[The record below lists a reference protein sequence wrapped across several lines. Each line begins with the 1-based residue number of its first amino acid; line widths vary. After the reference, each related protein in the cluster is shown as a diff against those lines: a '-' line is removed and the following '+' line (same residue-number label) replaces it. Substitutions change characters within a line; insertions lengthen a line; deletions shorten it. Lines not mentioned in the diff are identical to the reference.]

1 MSTNKFKH
9 HSLHLWPIIIS
20 ALTLA
25 CFFASSAWMLTLLI
39 LATAAA
45 IAIYAPLCW
54 NHYFPN
60 RRSVG
65 EHIDRILSMGM
76 WSQII
81 MLVVFCLLTIGIGWI
96 IVDKCDISLWTEDNA
111 SPLQSVVYYFF
122 DPGNLSNEVNGAISS
137 QLTSLIISSI
147 GMVLLGGLLI
157 STISNII
164 ERRVQHITEGSVT
177 YKSLTNHYVII
188 GAGEITS
195 SLIDKLLNEP
205 GGHKILVLT
214 EKDVP
219 PLRAQIHSHG
229 KRHQQKVI
237 FYQGNIESKSQI
249 ERLNLNKAYEVF
261 IVGEDEGYSR
271 DTKNLNSAK
280 MVGEVF
286 EETKDRDS
294 RRMLQLNVLFDRYP
308 SFSTIQR
315 LNFPNNYF
323 GKSIYFHPFNFQE
336 NWARLMWG
344 FTSRNE
350 QTYSRLDFIPLDE
363 NKHVHL
369 VIVGFNRTGLALML
383 EALRICH
390 YPSYNPNNPASRT
403 KITVVDKEFGDF
415 SDYYHSQYPYIDSI
429 EDIDIEYRTDDFCS
443 PQMRQYISQ
452 LATDRSVALTIA
464 ICLQD
469 ADLSLAIGINMPECV
484 YYQPKPGTTEN
495 LDKNLLPRV
504 LIRQE
509 VEVGLQSIVD
519 KDEGHYL
526 NVRVFG
532 MLSECFNRD
541 IFDDFLPR
549 LLHAD
554 YSANGL
560 IDRLYSA
567 VKPEPDDSLTLE
579 QRQKNFISTLE
590 AEQQHW
596 LTDWNRQ
603 KENMRWANRYA
614 IDIYPLIKNMETPL
628 DSDGNPIVDEKYCSM
643 EHRRWMAER
652 YVFGFRQAKP
662 GEKRNNEF
670 FVHNCL
676 IPFDELSDSEKK
688 KDKSILLMPKM
699 VAIKEFF
706 DSLPETEKNR
716 LLHS

>member
-1 MSTNKFKH
+1 
-9 HSLHLWPIIIS
+9 
-20 ALTLA
+20 
-25 CFFASSAWMLTLLI
+25 
-39 LATAAA
+39 
-45 IAIYAPLCW
+45 
-54 NHYFPN
+54 
-60 RRSVG
+60 
-65 EHIDRILSMGM
+65 
-76 WSQII
+76 
-81 MLVVFCLLTIGIGWI
+81 
-96 IVDKCDISLWTEDNA
+96 
-111 SPLQSVVYYFF
+111 
-122 DPGNLSNEVNGAISS
+122 
-137 QLTSLIISSI
+137 
-147 GMVLLGGLLI
+147 
-157 STISNII
+157 
-164 ERRVQHITEGSVT
+164 
-177 YKSLTNHYVII
+177 
-188 GAGEITS
+188 
-195 SLIDKLLNEP
+195 
-205 GGHKILVLT
+205 
-214 EKDVP
+214 
-219 PLRAQIHSHG
+219 
-229 KRHQQKVI
+229 
-237 FYQGNIESKSQI
+237 
-249 ERLNLNKAYEVF
+249 
-261 IVGEDEGYSR
+261 
-271 DTKNLNSAK
+271 
-280 MVGEVF
+280 
-286 EETKDRDS
+286 
-294 RRMLQLNVLFDRYP
+294 
-308 SFSTIQR
+308 
-315 LNFPNNYF
+315 
-323 GKSIYFHPFNFQE
+323 
-336 NWARLMWG
+336 
-344 FTSRNE
+344 
-350 QTYSRLDFIPLDE
+350 
-363 NKHVHL
+363 
-369 VIVGFNRTGLALML
+369 
-383 EALRICH
+383 
-390 YPSYNPNNPASRT
+390 
-403 KITVVDKEFGDF
+403 
-415 SDYYHSQYPYIDSI
+415 
-429 EDIDIEYRTDDFCS
+429 
-443 PQMRQYISQ
+443 MRQYISQ

-560 IDRLYSA
+560 IDRLYST

-670 FVHNCL
+670 FVHNCM